1 MIRKSDAFKKPPPE
15 AKTQEIHQPIFV
27 VTVKRLFLVDAKVV
41 LFVVCG
47 AAFVYILELNFDVI
61 KKPILFLG
69 KISSIHQRQDRR
81 GLAKCC
87 IRTRRL
93 CHQFTSIIGQT

>member
-81 GLAKCC
+81 GLLLNAAFEHAVFV
-87 IRTRRL
+87 INLRA
-93 CHQFTSIIGQT
+93 